1 VLFRVRFVLKQTLL
15 KAKHAD
21 YMTDTVNQFHCDAL
35 LFDLDGVLIDST
47 ETILRIWKDW
57 ADRHGVDI
65 HEIERVAHGLR
76 SVETI
81 LRVAPHLDAEK
92 EAELFFQRELVDS
105 DGIKAFD
112 GARPLLSSL
121 PEEAWAVVTSGR
133 SELVKI
139 RMAKAGLPVPHHLV
153 TANDVKEGKPSPE
166 PYLAG
171 AKKVGVDPDRCLVIE
186 DAPAGILSAKAA
198 GMHVISIASTHTR
211 DALLHT
217 GADLVLDRLSDL
229 RIRAG
234 TNGSRLIVGRETD

>member
-1 VLFRVRFVLKQTLL
+1 MPD
-15 KAKHAD
+15 A
-21 YMTDTVNQFHCDAL
+21 VNQFHCDAL

-81 LRVAPHLDAEK
+81 RRVAPHLDAEK
-92 EAELFFQRELVDS
+92 EAELFFQRELVDF
-105 DGIKAFD
+105 DGISAFD
-112 GARPLLSSL
+112 GASSLLSSL
-121 PEEAWAVVTSGR
+121 PEDAWAVVTSGR

-139 RMAKAGLPVPHHLV
+139 RMAKAGLPVPCLLV
-153 TANDVKEGKPSPE
+153 TANDVTEGKPSPE

-171 AKKVGVDPDRCLVIE
+171 AGKVGVNPERCLVIE

-198 GMHVISIASTHTR
+198 GMKVISIASTHSR
-211 DALLHT
+211 DVLLHT
-217 GADLVLDRLSDL
+217 GADWVLDRLSDL
-229 RIRAG
+229 RVRTG
-234 TNGSRLIVGRETD
+234 TNDSRLTVGWEMD